1 MPTKAEQE
9 RMEEEWNNLSEEE
22 QQKRLEAQEISRM
35 IEEINMRGEPP
46 VDSDGWSWEEYE
58 TTFNGK
64 EVVVRVQ
71 VEIVRYWET
80 VEIVKEDA

>member
-1 MPTKAEQE
+1 MPTKEEQK

-22 QQKRLEAQEISRM
+22 QQKRLM
-35 IEEINMRGEPP
+35 IDDINMRGEGPI
-46 VDSDGWSWEEYE
+46 DSDGWSWEEYE

-71 VEIVRYWET
+71 VEIVRHWET
-80 VEIVKEDA
+80 IEVVKEDA

>member
-1 MPTKAEQE
+1 MPTKEQQE

-22 QQKRLEAQEISRM
+22 QQKRLMIHDISM
-35 IEEINMRGEPP
+35 DCSCTP
-46 VDSDGWSWEEYE
+46 VDTDGCSWEEYK

-71 VEIVRYWET
+71 VEIVRHWET
-80 VEIVKEDA
+80 IEIVREVA